1 MKRRERKRQQRG
13 IRIFFFMCVGCTKER
28 IFLTYDVFVREDS
41 SLTHPLPCWMKVTDW
56 TVVDVSFF
64 FFLFIH

>member
-1 MKRRERKRQQRG
+1 
-13 IRIFFFMCVGCTKER
+13 MCVGCTKER

-64 FFLFIH
+64 SFCLYTELSSISICSQINSKYV